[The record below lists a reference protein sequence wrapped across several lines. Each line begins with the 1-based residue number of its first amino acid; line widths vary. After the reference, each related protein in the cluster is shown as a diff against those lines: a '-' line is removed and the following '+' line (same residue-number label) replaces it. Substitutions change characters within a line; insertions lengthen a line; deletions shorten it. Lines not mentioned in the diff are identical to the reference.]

1 MRIERA
7 CRRIQKII
15 QTRSAAATIVVIPS
29 NRYSEVPSSSA
40 PTANRVMPDRAL
52 TVERSRDPDPHG
64 GEAVASVAA
73 IEEREHDGDD
83 ERRLESFP
91 QHHEP

>member
-1 MRIERA
+1 MRIERD

-15 QTRSAAATIVVIPS
+15 QTSSAAATIVVIPS
-29 NRYSEVPSSSA
+29 KRYSEVPSSSA
-40 PTANRVMPDRAL
+40 PTANRVTPTAAL
-52 TVERSRDPDPHG
+52 TSKRSCDPDPDG
-64 GEAVASVAA
+64 GEAVAAVAA

-83 ERRLESFP
+83 ERRLESFA